1 MGTSGAGVFENDHA
15 LDLLSGEV
23 HRLVEKVEAVLA
35 LPQAAFDDIEG
46 PLVYAHM
53 LARLAEEREIEWSG
67 PGFDRGV
74 VETWKATYLHI
85 FNSTVG
91 TEYPDYVARRREVI
105 AREFDALA
113 ARPPEASTVPR
124 PRRAHRKKATTRAP
138 K

>member
-1 MGTSGAGVFENDHA
+1 MGTGGAGVFENDHA

-23 HRLVEKVEAVLA
+23 HRLVDMVEAVLA
-35 LPQAAFDDIEG
+35 LPRVAFDDIEG
-46 PLVYAHM
+46 PLLYVHM

-74 VETWKATYLHI
+74 VDKWKERYLHI
-85 FNSTVG
+85 FNSTIG

-113 ARPPEASTVPR
+113 ARLPEARAVPK
-124 PRRAHRKKATTRAP
+124 PRRAHRKSTTRVP